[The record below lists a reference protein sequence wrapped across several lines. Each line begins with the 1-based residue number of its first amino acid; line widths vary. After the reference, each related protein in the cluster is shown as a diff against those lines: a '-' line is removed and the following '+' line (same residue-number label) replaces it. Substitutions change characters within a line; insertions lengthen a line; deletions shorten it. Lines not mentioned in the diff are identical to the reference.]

1 MNGST
6 RVLYG
11 TKDGIARIPI
21 SRPEKLNAL
30 ARKTVQEIDRF
41 VASAGQDPSIG
52 VLIVT
57 GAGEKAFVAGADI
70 GELASQTPV
79 EGTAYGRAGQA
90 VLDRLK
96 RHGKPSIAAI
106 NGYALGGGLELAMA
120 CTLRVAAESAKLGQP
135 EVALGIIPGYGG
147 TQRLA
152 RLVGAGRAL
161 EMILTGEPI
170 DAREALRI
178 GLLNRVVPAAEL
190 LPAAEALARTI
201 LTRGPVALPDTR
213 AAGSRDRSVRPV
225 RGERQPRGSA
235 GLHAAGPER
244 HRVCRR
250 SQAPPGC
257 RAPDPRRPR
266 WQRQGVRHRGAVRC
280 DRPAGAAVGRRH
292 RGERVRRSVAADRN
306 ALLRQRARH
315 DLHGGRHRVHRRR
328 PLGTGTGDELP
339 DCGAA
344 DQDSRPGRPAHLR
357 RGGRSAGDDFV
368 R

>member
-11 TKDGIARIPI
+11 TKNGIARITI

-30 ARKTVQEIDRF
+30 DRQTVQEIDRV
-41 VASAGQDPSIG
+41 VASAGQDPSVG
-52 VLIVT
+52 VLIIT

-79 EGTAYGRAGQA
+79 EGTAYARAGQA
-90 VLDRLK
+90 VLDRLE
-96 RHGKPSIAAI
+96 RLGKPSIAAI

-201 LTRGPVALPDTR
+201 LTRGPVALRYALQAVHEGLQTTLNEGLSMEAALFGLCCATEDMREGTR
-213 AAGSRDRSVRPV
+213 AFVEKRK
-225 RGERQPRGSA
+225 
-235 GLHAAGPER
+235 
-244 HRVCRR
+244 
-250 SQAPPGC
+250 
-257 RAPDPRRPR
+257 
-266 WQRQGVRHRGAVRC
+266 
-280 DRPAGAAVGRRH
+280 PAFKGR
-292 RGERVRRSVAADRN
+292 
-306 ALLRQRARH
+306 
-315 DLHGGRHRVHRRR
+315 
-328 PLGTGTGDELP
+328 
-339 DCGAA
+339 
-344 DQDSRPGRPAHLR
+344 
-357 RGGRSAGDDFV
+357 
-368 R
+368 

>member
-11 TKDGIARIPI
+11 TKDGIARITI

-30 ARKTVQEIDRF
+30 DRQTVQEIDRV
-41 VASAGQDPSIG
+41 VASAGQDPSVG
-52 VLIVT
+52 VLIIT

-79 EGTAYGRAGQA
+79 EGTAYARAGQA
-90 VLDRLK
+90 VLDRLE
-96 RHGKPSIAAI
+96 RLGKPSVAAI

-201 LTRGPVALPDTR
+201 LTGGPVALRYALQAVHEGLQTTLNEGLSMEAALFGLCCATEDMREGTR
-213 AAGSRDRSVRPV
+213 AFVEKRK
-225 RGERQPRGSA
+225 
-235 GLHAAGPER
+235 
-244 HRVCRR
+244 
-250 SQAPPGC
+250 
-257 RAPDPRRPR
+257 
-266 WQRQGVRHRGAVRC
+266 
-280 DRPAGAAVGRRH
+280 PAFKGR
-292 RGERVRRSVAADRN
+292 
-306 ALLRQRARH
+306 
-315 DLHGGRHRVHRRR
+315 
-328 PLGTGTGDELP
+328 
-339 DCGAA
+339 
-344 DQDSRPGRPAHLR
+344 
-357 RGGRSAGDDFV
+357 
-368 R
+368 

>member
-11 TKDGIARIPI
+11 TKDGIARITI

-30 ARKTVQEIDRF
+30 DRQTVQEIDRV
-41 VASAGQDPSIG
+41 VASAGQDPSVG
-52 VLIVT
+52 VLIIT

-79 EGTAYGRAGQA
+79 EGTAYARAGQA
-90 VLDRLK
+90 VLDRLE
-96 RHGKPSIAAI
+96 RLGKPSIAAI

-135 EVALGIIPGYGG
+135 EVTLGIIPGYGG

-170 DAREALRI
+170 DAREALRV

-201 LTRGPVALPDTR
+201 LTRGPVALRYALQAVHEGLQTTLNEGLSMEAALFGLCCATEDMREGTR
-213 AAGSRDRSVRPV
+213 AFVEKRK
-225 RGERQPRGSA
+225 
-235 GLHAAGPER
+235 
-244 HRVCRR
+244 
-250 SQAPPGC
+250 
-257 RAPDPRRPR
+257 
-266 WQRQGVRHRGAVRC
+266 
-280 DRPAGAAVGRRH
+280 PAFKGR
-292 RGERVRRSVAADRN
+292 
-306 ALLRQRARH
+306 
-315 DLHGGRHRVHRRR
+315 
-328 PLGTGTGDELP
+328 
-339 DCGAA
+339 
-344 DQDSRPGRPAHLR
+344 
-357 RGGRSAGDDFV
+357 
-368 R
+368 

>member
-11 TKDGIARIPI
+11 TKDGIARITI

-30 ARKTVQEIDRF
+30 DRQTVQEIDRV
-41 VASAGQDPSIG
+41 VASAGQDPSVG
-52 VLIVT
+52 VLIIT

-79 EGTAYGRAGQA
+79 EGTAYARAGQA
-90 VLDRLK
+90 VLDRLE
-96 RHGKPSIAAI
+96 RLGKPSIAAI

-170 DAREALRI
+170 DAREALRV

-201 LTRGPVALPDTR
+201 LTRGPVALRYALQAVHEGLQTTLNEGLSMEAALFGLCCATEDMREGTR
-213 AAGSRDRSVRPV
+213 AFVEKRK
-225 RGERQPRGSA
+225 
-235 GLHAAGPER
+235 
-244 HRVCRR
+244 
-250 SQAPPGC
+250 
-257 RAPDPRRPR
+257 
-266 WQRQGVRHRGAVRC
+266 
-280 DRPAGAAVGRRH
+280 PAFKGR
-292 RGERVRRSVAADRN
+292 
-306 ALLRQRARH
+306 
-315 DLHGGRHRVHRRR
+315 
-328 PLGTGTGDELP
+328 
-339 DCGAA
+339 
-344 DQDSRPGRPAHLR
+344 
-357 RGGRSAGDDFV
+357 
-368 R
+368 